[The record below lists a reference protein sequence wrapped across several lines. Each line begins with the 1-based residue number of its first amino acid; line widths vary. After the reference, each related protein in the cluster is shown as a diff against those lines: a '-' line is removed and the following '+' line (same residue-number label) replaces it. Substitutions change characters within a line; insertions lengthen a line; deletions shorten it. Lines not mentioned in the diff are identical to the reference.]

1 MLITIIIFIIILSVL
16 VLIHEAGHFFVA
28 KFFKIKVEEFGF
40 GLPPRAFGI
49 KIGET
54 IYSINWLPI
63 GGFVKLYG
71 EDEAGAG
78 RVSLSKD
85 STGNFEN
92 ASFSMKKEE
101 VEIRSGKTEIKE
113 EKIEISEKI
122 IGSEDKD
129 NVGRAFFA
137 RPVWQRA
144 LVVFAGVFMNFVL
157 AVVIISYLFSV
168 VGVPTPGNQVVIA
181 GVVNGAPAQKAGLK
195 QGDIVE
201 SINLVKVTSPNQL
214 VSYTKSHLG
223 EEVKVEVKT
232 PNSKLE
238 TIAVTPRKTYPSNEG
253 PMGVEISTN
262 VSIRKY
268 PWYQA
273 PFVGTSEALK
283 ETGLI
288 ASGLLMLLYQ
298 LIFHGTIP
306 ADVAGPVGIAQLTGQ
321 IVQVGPA
328 AVLSFVSLLSL
339 NLALINILPIPALD
353 GGRLFFILIEGIFR
367 RKVDQR
373 IEGYAHAIG
382 MAFLLGLILLITLH
396 DIIRI
401 LTGQPLL
408 PK

>member
-1 MLITIIIFIIILSVL
+1 MLITIIIFILILSVL
-16 VLIHEAGHFFVA
+16 VLIHEAGHFFTA
-28 KFFKIKVEEFGF
+28 KFFGIKVEEFGF

-78 RVSLSKD
+78 IVSLSKE
-85 STGNFEN
+85 STGTGEN

-101 VEIRSGKTEIKE
+101 IEIKSGKTEIKE
-113 EKIEISEKI
+113 EKIEIFEKI
-122 IGSEDKD
+122 SGGKD
-129 NVGRAFFA
+129 ETDVGRAFFS

-144 LVVFAGVFMNFVL
+144 LVIFAGVFMNFIL
-157 AVVIISYLFSV
+157 AVLLISYLFSA

-201 SINLVKVTSPNQL
+201 SINGTKVTSPNQL

-223 EEVKVEVKT
+223 E
-232 PNSKLE
+232 KLNLR
-238 TIAVTPRKTYPSNEG
+238 IKDKGLRIKDLAVTPRKTYPANEG

-262 VSIRKY
+262 VFIRKY

-288 ASGLLMLLYQ
+288 ASGLLMLLSQ
-298 LIFHGTIP
+298 LIFHGSIP
-306 ADVAGPVGIAQLTGQ
+306 SDVAGPVGIAQLTGQ
-321 IVQVGPA
+321 VVQVGPA
-328 AVLSFVSLLSL
+328 AVLSFISLLSL

-353 GGRLFFILIEGIFR
+353 GGRLFFILIEGVFR
-367 RKVDQR
+367 KKVDQR